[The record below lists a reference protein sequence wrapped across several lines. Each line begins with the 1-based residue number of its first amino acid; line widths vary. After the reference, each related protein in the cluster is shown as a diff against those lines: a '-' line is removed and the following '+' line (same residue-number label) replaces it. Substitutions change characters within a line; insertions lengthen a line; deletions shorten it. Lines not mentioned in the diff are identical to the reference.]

1 MHHFININLREIVP
15 FINWTYFFRA
25 WKMSG
30 RYDGIETANDSC
42 KADWLYQFPEAERA
56 KAEEAL
62 KLFCD
67 AQEMLRRFLD
77 EKTVQANAVFGI
89 FPAYAAQNDII
100 ICNNKQKIIIPTL
113 RQQQPSGDGFC
124 YSLADF
130 LAEKDDFI
138 GIFACTMLGAEK
150 DAKKYEQNGD
160 LYSSFLVQTL
170 ADRLA
175 EAVSEWLHF
184 QVRKNFWAY
193 NPDEVLD
200 VEQILKKQYP
210 GIRPAVGYPSLPDQ
224 SIIFELDTVLKLNK
238 IGIKLTENGA
248 MIPAASVCGLYF
260 SHPKSK
266 YFIVGEI
273 DRCQFAD
280 YASRRGKTVDEMKK
294 WLPFIG
300 NSDIF
305 CTFVR

>member
-1 MHHFININLREIVP
+1 MHHSLKNISLREIVP

-30 RYDGIETANDSC
+30 QCGE
-42 KADWLYQFPEAERA
+42 E
-56 KAEEAL
+56 KAEEKA
-62 KLFCD
+62 KLLHD
-67 AQEMLRRFLD
+67 AQEMLRRFSD

-89 FPAYAAQNDII
+89 FQAYAAENDIVV
-100 ICNNKQKIIIPTL
+100 CNNGQKIIIPTL

-130 LAEKDDFI
+130 LAEKDDSI
-138 GIFACTMLGAEK
+138 GIFACTVLGAEEN
-150 DAKKYEQNGD
+150 AKKYEQEGD

-184 QVRKNFWAY
+184 QVRKKFWAY

-200 VEQILKKQYP
+200 VGQILKKQYP

-224 SIIFELDTVLKLNK
+224 SIIFELDIVLKLNE

-266 YFIVGEI
+266 YFIVGGI
-273 DRCQFAD
+273 DRHQLAD
-280 YASRRGKTVDEMKK
+280 YAARRGKTVDEMKK
-294 WLPFIG
+294 WLAG
-300 NSDIF
+300 NKYYLEI
-305 CTFVR
+305 